1 MNRIKLVLWKSG
13 WMTAVRKEGSEEK
26 LIHYIVNTIMMLDRS
41 GVSLLPSP
49 FQLFVPGDK

>member
-13 WMTAVRKEGSEEK
+13 WMTAVRKEGSGEK